1 MLGEIQHLEQLVH
14 FTRGNWDLALCRSP
28 QTCFSCLNYVVHS
41 IYVQSST
48 CSSHA
53 GNFRINMFEPVSA
66 LLSIWSWHLWFSVT
80 WAHHLSI
87 PLQTPFILL
96 LIHSTCYLVLYPIP
110 LHVTHSHYLRPGPHN
125 CFIGHYGIFT
135 MFSPSSV
142 SPSWLC
148 NKQIRQVLGSDC
160 LYLNPDLGP
169 LFCITGS
176 HNTFFMIL

>member
-80 WAHHLSI
+80 RAHHLSI

-110 LHVTHSHYLRPGPHN
+110 LHVTHSHCFPSVITSRQALTIALLAIMGSLQCSPHLQSLHHG
-125 CFIGHYGIFT
+125 FVI
-135 MFSPSSV
+135 S
-142 SPSWLC
+142 
-148 NKQIRQVLGSDC
+148 R
-160 LYLNPDLGP
+160 
-169 LFCITGS
+169 
-176 HNTFFMIL
+176 